1 MGRGVERLGLAR
13 GAPRT
18 FLLSTTFDSEL
29 RPRTLKRWQW
39 LHTWTNLGCTVFL
52 PALCLTACH

>member
-1 MGRGVERLGLAR
+1 MGLGLAR